1 MIKLRTI
8 GMLDH
13 AVTNPVIKLNKDI
26 ANYSFVTVDGDLYL
40 IMNTITGD
48 DAYVDDVVIKA
59 GNLLN
64 GYLMR
69 AFASQEIVADEKHI
83 AYANGSDFDDITVD
97 TTLFTVNESGK
108 LAVAN
113 AAPQSGIYFKC
124 TGKTALT
131 GNAVILK
138 VMA

>member
-1 MIKLRTI
+1 MIKCRTI

-40 IMNTITGD
+40 IMNTTTGD

-83 AYANGSDFDDITVD
+83 AYANGSDFDDITVG

>member
-40 IMNTITGD
+40 IINTITGD

-83 AYANGSDFDDITVD
+83 AYANGSDFDDITVG

>member
-1 MIKLRTI
+1 MIKCRTI

-26 ANYSFVTVDGDLYL
+26 TNYSFVTVDGDLYL
-40 IMNTITGD
+40 IMNTTTGD

-64 GYLMR
+64 GYLMK

-83 AYANGSDFDDITVD
+83 AYANGSDFDDITVG
-97 TTLFTVNESGK
+97 TTLFTVDESGK

>member
-1 MIKLRTI
+1 MIKCRTI

-13 AVTNPVIKLNKDI
+13 AVTNPVIKLDRDI
-26 ANYSFVTVDGDLYL
+26 ANNSFVTVDGDLYL

-64 GYLMR
+64 GYLMK

-83 AYANGSDFDDITVD
+83 AYANGSDFDDITVG

>member
-1 MIKLRTI
+1 MIKCRTI

-13 AVTNPVIKLNKDI
+13 AVTNPVIKLDKDI

-40 IMNTITGD
+40 IMNTTTGD

-83 AYANGSDFDDITVD
+83 AYANGSDFDDITVG